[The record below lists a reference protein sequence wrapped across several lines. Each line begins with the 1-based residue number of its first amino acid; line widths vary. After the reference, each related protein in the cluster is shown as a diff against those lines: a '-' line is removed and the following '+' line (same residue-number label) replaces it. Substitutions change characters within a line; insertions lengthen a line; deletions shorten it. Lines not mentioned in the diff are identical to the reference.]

1 MYNFVAI
8 AAAAAFSLSLAAET
22 ASAQQSVPGVDWRQQ
37 NQAKRIYHG
46 VANGSLTY
54 RETGQLVRGHA
65 RIKVQERRY
74 KRDGVVTRRERRN
87 LHRAQNRQSRR
98 IYRRKHN

>member
-1 MYNFVAI
+1 MIKPVVF
-8 AAAAAFSLSLAAET
+8 AAAAAFSLSLAAES
-22 ASAQQSVPGVDWRQQ
+22 ASAQSVPGVDWRQQ

-46 VANGSLTY
+46 VANGSLSY

-65 RIKVQERRY
+65 RIKAQERWY
-74 KRDGVVTRRERRN
+74 KRDGVVTHRERHK

-98 IYRRKHN
+98 IYRKKHN

>member
-1 MYNFVAI
+1 MFKFVVI
-8 AAAAAFSLSLAAET
+8 AAAAAFSLSLAAEA
-22 ASAQQSVPGVDWRQQ
+22 ASAQQAVPGVDWRQQ
-37 NQAKRIYHG
+37 NQGKRIYHG
-46 VANGSLTY
+46 VANGSLSY

-65 RIKVQERRY
+65 RIKAQERWY
-74 KRDGVVTRRERRN
+74 KRDGVVTHRERHN